1 MKRIMAVFHS
11 FLLILVLL
19 VFPVFTW
26 SKPAEIEDAVCLN
39 SGQVLEGC
47 ITLETRESVNI
58 ENVGGTISV
67 TRQAIRKVIHS
78 SPGESELILGKKLLQ
93 RNKLDRAQYFLQQ
106 AAQYSAWRAESEE
119 ALQQIQDLYDQK
131 EQQRLAQEQAEIER
145 MIQRQGLQAGI
156 DELARRYKDENE
168 YWGSLRGKFHLALAR
183 DRINHLDLTRAEHHL
198 LLAEKYGV
206 DPEEW
211 KKAQQELLSMR
222 KQSLL
227 KGSSALAQ
235 HQYQKK
241 ASPKMIDLR
250 ATQFLKVIQT
260 AHARGEKIPPLEFLE
275 LVDQYAKENNLDPFL
290 VWALIDTES
299 AWDKNAVSS
308 KGAQGLMQLMP
319 MTAKDLEVR
328 NPFDPEENIKGG
340 TQYMNFLIQMFKDID
355 TALAAYNVGP
365 GRIEREGIPP
375 AGKRYV
381 EKVRS
386 RFNNLQQRFGIASRG

>member
-1 MKRIMAVFHS
+1 
-11 FLLILVLL
+11 
-19 VFPVFTW
+19 
-26 SKPAEIEDAVCLN
+26 
-39 SGQVLEGC
+39 
-47 ITLETRESVNI
+47 
-58 ENVGGTISV
+58 
-67 TRQAIRKVIHS
+67 
-78 SPGESELILGKKLLQ
+78 
-93 RNKLDRAQYFLQQ
+93 
-106 AAQYSAWRAESEE
+106 
-119 ALQQIQDLYDQK
+119 
-131 EQQRLAQEQAEIER
+131 
-145 MIQRQGLQAGI
+145 
-156 DELARRYKDENE
+156 
-168 YWGSLRGKFHLALAR
+168 
-183 DRINHLDLTRAEHHL
+183 
-198 LLAEKYGV
+198 
-206 DPEEW
+206 
-211 KKAQQELLSMR
+211 MR

-365 GRIEREGIPP
+365 GRVEREGIPP